1 MGNSQRDA
9 DIGFAF
15 GAKILMDSITA
26 KLDDLTFHHVLAEI
40 PGAALVFFTAPNCG
54 ACRHLKQALVNFLQA
69 YPPLPVFEVD
79 AVHNGG
85 LVNALEVFHLP
96 ALFLYVDGHY
106 HRELKCEALP
116 ARIHQAIQVALGL
129 PAEEEP

>member
-1 MGNSQRDA
+1 MPA
-9 DIGFAF
+9 MT
-15 GAKILMDSITA
+15 KIA
-26 KLDDLTFHHVLAEI
+26 RLDDLNFHHVLVET

-54 ACRHLKQALVNFLQA
+54 ACRSLKRALEIFLQE
-69 YPPLPVFEVD
+69 YESLPVFEVD

-96 ALFLYVDGHY
+96 SMFLYVDGHY

-116 ARIHQAIQVALGL
+116 ARIHQAIQTALSL

>member
-1 MGNSQRDA
+1 MTIIA
-9 DIGFAF
+9 H
-15 GAKILMDSITA
+15 LT
-26 KLDDLTFHHVLAEI
+26 DLNFHHVLAET

-54 ACRHLKQALVNFLQA
+54 ACRNLKTALRKWLHD

-85 LVNALEVFHLP
+85 LVNALEIFHLP

-106 HRELKCEALP
+106 HRELQSEALP
-116 ARIHQAIQVALGL
+116 ARIHAAIQTALQL
-129 PAEEEP
+129 PAEDEP

>member
-1 MGNSQRDA
+1 MT
-9 DIGFAF
+9 
-15 GAKILMDSITA
+15 SITH
-26 KLDDLTFHHVLAEI
+26 LTDLNFHHVLAET

-54 ACRHLKQALVNFLQA
+54 ACSSLKMALGKWLQA

-85 LVNALEVFHLP
+85 LINALDIFHLP

-106 HRELKCEALP
+106 HRELHAEALP
-116 ARIHQAIQVALGL
+116 AQIQAAIQAALQL
-129 PAEEEP
+129 PAEDEP

>member
-1 MGNSQRDA
+1 MPTMTIAN
-9 DIGFAF
+9 
-15 GAKILMDSITA
+15 LT
-26 KLDDLTFHHVLAEI
+26 DLNFHHALLET

-54 ACRHLKQALVNFLQA
+54 ACRNLRIALEKLRQEF
-69 YPPLPVFEVD
+69 PPLPIFEVD

-85 LVNALEVFHLP
+85 LVNALEIFHLP

-106 HRELKCEALP
+106 HCELQSEPLP
-116 ARIHQAIQVALGL
+116 SRIHAAILAALQL